1 MSLINPDALKIGSKI
16 VRIKKKKKRV
26 SFLALPRQRLIYLIS
41 LCSPKL

>member
-16 VRIKKKKKRV
+16 VRIKKKKRV

-41 LCSPKL
+41 LCSPKF